1 MSGASSAPGR
11 APSRRR
17 VPIPPLIALGMV
29 SMIGL
34 VGLMPVKP
42 SPPPSVLMHREVQF
56 LDTADGR
63 IMVRDATTHRT
74 IIVIPANDE
83 GFGRALIHTLEV
95 MRRRY
100 GQPLDV
106 PYRLQRLDDGRLVLN
121 DPISPMHLD
130 LESFGTSNEAI
141 FSGYLGERPAS

>member
-1 MSGASSAPGR
+1 MSGVSSARRQTG
-11 APSRRR
+11 SRRR
-17 VPIPPLIALGMV
+17 IPIPPLIALGLA
-29 SMIGL
+29 SMIGI

-42 SPPPSVLMHREVQF
+42 SPPPGIVMQRKVQF
-56 LDTADGR
+56 LDTADGG
-63 IMVRDATTHRT
+63 IVVRDAATRRT

-100 GQPLDV
+100 GQPLDP
-106 PYRLQRLDDGRLVLN
+106 PYQLQRLADGRLVLN
-121 DPISPMHLD
+121 DPLSPMHLD

-141 FSGYLGERPAS
+141 FSLYLGERPAP